1 MPSITLL
8 EQTLRRPDGRR
19 HAQALSRVLRLRR
32 ARLIRLCTQ
41 PLPQKKWQNTQQLIA
56 ACDAALKC
64 IAILYRRY
72 HNRVL
77 EEEDIYDPTR

>member
-19 HAQALSRVLRLRR
+19 HALALTRLLSRRRKRLVQRGE
-32 ARLIRLCTQ
+32 Q
-41 PLPQKKWQNTQQLIA
+41 PLSQARWRDNQRLIA
-56 ACDAALKC
+56 ACDAALEC

-72 HNRVL
+72 HNQLIV
-77 EEEDIYDPTR
+77 EELSNDPS